1 MNSRFKTQL
10 AKIFIATGAII
21 FTVMVVWSVATLFLL
36 LDMRKKV
43 QLETEQLQNGATW
56 MMLRPYGLWSTPA
69 EWPGTNEDGF
79 RLREY
84 KMSKAPGEWRIAIL
98 GGSSVYGTGVTPF
111 RTTPRALQ
119 TLCREQG
126 ISNVNVLNFGM
137 SGYTSTN
144 ELILL
149 FTYVMQFQPD
159 LVIILD
165 GWNDNG
171 TRFYVPNAGPFMSR
185 YKKVLDDSNA
195 HISTYGMAAQLV
207 MNGTQ
212 IGRFL
217 LPLVVPES
225 LLSKGDLQIRTAAK
239 DLKRPI
245 KTTTDTSAD
254 TYMKNLRAMN
264 GILNSFNIDHL
275 FILQPIDHQSTNEY
289 VSVYPEF
296 SKAFFNACSLTSTP
310 CYDAANLMEGLNQNK
325 RYFIDPVHL
334 TDEGNRL
341 MAAVIFDVLV
351 DLGHFRKP
359 SFIEVR
365 KQAQNRKANQL
376 LLTGTVGKPDD
387 FSGFQLVF
395 LPR

>member
-1 MNSRFKTQL
+1 
-10 AKIFIATGAII
+10 
-21 FTVMVVWSVATLFLL
+21 
-36 LDMRKKV
+36 
-43 QLETEQLQNGATW
+43 
-56 MMLRPYGLWSTPA
+56 
-69 EWPGTNEDGF
+69 
-79 RLREY
+79 
-84 KMSKAPGEWRIAIL
+84 
-98 GGSSVYGTGVTPF
+98 
-111 RTTPRALQ
+111 
-119 TLCREQG
+119 
-126 ISNVNVLNFGM
+126 
-137 SGYTSTN
+137 
-144 ELILL
+144 
-149 FTYVMQFQPD
+149 
-159 LVIILD
+159 
-165 GWNDNG
+165 
-171 TRFYVPNAGPFMSR
+171 
-185 YKKVLDDSNA
+185 
-195 HISTYGMAAQLV
+195 
-207 MNGTQ
+207 
-212 IGRFL
+212 
-217 LPLVVPES
+217 
-225 LLSKGDLQIRTAAK
+225 
-239 DLKRPI
+239 LKRPI